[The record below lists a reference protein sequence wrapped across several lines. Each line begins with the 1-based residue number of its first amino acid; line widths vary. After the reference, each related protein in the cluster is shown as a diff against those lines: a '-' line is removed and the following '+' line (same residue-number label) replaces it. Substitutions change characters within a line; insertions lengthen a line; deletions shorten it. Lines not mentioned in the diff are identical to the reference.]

1 MKCSEAGCESEAK
14 KRGLCEAHYSLFYRL
29 GTLEEHA
36 TKAGRG
42 PYAREKTCS
51 GVAEC
56 GKKHCAQGFCSPCY
70 QAKKVK
76 GEIFNKP
83 PVNAGNICSVEGC
96 EKEAR
101 TKGLCVAHYEKF
113 LKYGDPLAYAPKRTG
128 NACSTEGCD
137 GVSIARGLCKKC
149 YRAWRAHGDPT
160 KRSEQFLKYHQDLVD
175 DQGYVSAYAPGHP
188 NANKANRLP
197 KHRLIMS
204 DFLGRPL
211 RANENVHHING
222 VKTDNRIE
230 NLELWVTTQ
239 PKGQRP
245 QDLVAHAKKI
255 LKIYAGEEAK
265 LKRLQ
270 YRNK

>member
-149 YRAWRAHGDPT
+149 YRA
-160 KRSEQFLKYHQDLVD
+160 
-175 DQGYVSAYAPGHP
+175 
-188 NANKANRLP
+188 
-197 KHRLIMS
+197 
-204 DFLGRPL
+204 
-211 RANENVHHING
+211 
-222 VKTDNRIE
+222 
-230 NLELWVTTQ
+230 
-239 PKGQRP
+239 
-245 QDLVAHAKKI
+245 
-255 LKIYAGEEAK
+255 
-265 LKRLQ
+265 
-270 YRNK
+270 

>member
-113 LKYGDPLAYAPKRTG
+113 LKYGDPLAYAPRRTG
-128 NACSTEGCD
+128 VPCAIEGCKN
-137 GVSIARGLCKKC
+137 SAIARGWCRMH
-149 YRAWRAHGDPT
+149 YGRWTQTGDPLGT
-160 KRSEQFLKYHQDLVD
+160 KIKNWKKDKVD
-175 DQGYVSAYAPGHP
+175 EQGYIQVFAPDHP
-188 NANKANRLP
+188 NARKSNRVP
-197 KHRLIMS
+197 KHRMVMS
-204 DFLGRPL
+204 EFLGRAL
-211 RANENVHHING
+211 RKNENVHHING

-265 LKRLQ
+265 LKKLQ
-270 YRNK
+270 YRHK